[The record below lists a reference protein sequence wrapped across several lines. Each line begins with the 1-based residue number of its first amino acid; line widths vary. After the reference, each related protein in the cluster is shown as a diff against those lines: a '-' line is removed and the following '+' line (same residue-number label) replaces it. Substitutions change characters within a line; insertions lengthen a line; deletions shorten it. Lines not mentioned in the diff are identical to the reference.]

1 MAYFDNAATTF
12 PKPDVVYTAMDNFYR
27 NHGGSAGRGNYE
39 LAETASGLIMETRSL
54 IQGLI
59 HCPAKQVIFE
69 PTATISLNIIIQGLI
84 RKGLKHFYIS
94 PFEHNAVTR
103 PLHYYEKNGM
113 ITVHQLYV
121 SENLEYDLERIRY
134 QFDSCK
140 PDAVIVSHA
149 SNVIGLIAPIEKI
162 FTLAKK
168 YDAVTVADMAQTA
181 GLVDTNVGLECFDF
195 AVFAGHKTL
204 YGPTGISGF
213 VMKPD
218 FDLPPILF
226 GGTGFDSSN
235 PDMPDQLPEK
245 FEMGT
250 LNISGI
256 AGLNAAIK
264 WINRIG
270 IDELWNKEKSNYIRM
285 INLVNRYD
293 FLQIKG
299 YSENQKYVG
308 IISCV
313 MDKISSDIAGSIF
326 ANNHIS
332 VRNGLQCAPFAHQF
346 LHTFPSGTIRFST
359 SFFSSDLDWDSLQT
373 CLEYIEEDYM

>member
-12 PKPDVVYTAMDNFYR
+12 PKPDMVYSAMDNFYR

-54 IQGLI
+54 IKDLL
-59 HCPAKQVIFE
+59 HCTAKQVIFE

-84 RKGLKHFYIS
+84 QKGLKNIYIS

-103 PLHYYEKNGM
+103 PLHHYEKSGI

-121 SENLEYDLERIRY
+121 SDNLEYDLERIRY

-140 PDAVIVSHA
+140 PDIVIVSHA

-168 YDAVTVADMAQTA
+168 YGAITVADMAQTA
-181 GLVDTNVGLECFDF
+181 GLVDTNVGLEVFDF

-226 GGTGFDSSN
+226 GGTGYDSAN
-235 PDMPDQLPEK
+235 QDMPIQLPEK

-250 LNISGI
+250 LNISGL

-264 WINRIG
+264 WLKDENLERLRAIDNKNR
-270 IDELWNKEKSNYIRM
+270 DHL
-285 INLVNRYD
+285 INLIQNYP
-293 FLQIKG
+293 FMKIIGNSPKC
-299 YSENQKYVG
+299 EYVG
-308 IISCV
+308 IVSCLISG
-313 MDKISSDIAGSIF
+313 ISTDSITPIFSQYDIAIRS
-326 ANNHIS
+326 
-332 VRNGLQCAPFAHQF
+332 GLQCAPLTHKFF
-346 LHTFPSGTIRFST
+346 KTFPSGTIRFSVGY
-359 SFFSSDLDWDSLQT
+359 FSSEDDFGKLKELLDYLSDNF
-373 CLEYIEEDYM
+373 